1 MASKTDEAETE
12 EVETEE
18 VEGEEGEDNEGTG
31 TSTLEKLEAK
41 VDSLAEAVQK
51 FISGKSGNRPSKDE
65 AAQVG
70 EQVKQEV
77 AKLSASEKKNE
88 RDSALVRKVE
98 ALEAKLAGMEKTPV
112 EYRKVTRF
120 MWGDE

>member
-1 MASKTDEAETE
+1 MASKTNTE
-12 EVETEE
+12 EVEEVEGEE
-18 VEGEEGEDNEGTG
+18 VEGEEGEDNEGTEG
-31 TSTLEKLEAK
+31 STLEKLEAK

-51 FISGKSGNRPSKDE
+51 FLSGNSGKRPSKDE

-77 AKLSASEKKNE
+77 AKLSAAEKKND
-88 RDSALVRKVE
+88 RDSALLTKVE

-112 EYRKVTRF
+112 EYRKITR
-120 MWGDE
+120 MIWGDE